1 MADEGYTRANVATEK
16 SKAVNLDSYVF
27 DLGEHPVPDSNKT
40 KFRDIYSASGAE
52 YSGHNFKTKIDGK
65 EHTITIPNRV
75 AREVHIS
82 AETERHPIT
91 FNQKLQPNYI
101 TGNRTKGPSY
111 VGRLKVQSICY
122 FNGTFS
128 VKRSGRFKKKYSA
141 ATCNSKMLESLETLL
156 SWTLTIVSTFSS
168 I

>member
-1 MADEGYTRANVATEK
+1 MAEEGYTRTNVATVK
-16 SKAVNLDSYVF
+16 PKASVKFDSYVF

-52 YSGHNFKTKIDGK
+52 YSGHTFKTKIDGK
-65 EHTITIPNRV
+65 EHTITIPNRA

-101 TGNRTKGPSY
+101 TGNRNKRP
-111 VGRLKVQSICY
+111 
-122 FNGTFS
+122 FS
-128 VKRSGRFKKKYSA
+128 CG
-141 ATCNSKMLESLETLL
+141 
-156 SWTLTIVSTFSS
+156 ST
-168 I
+168 